1 MSRRKAILDHVIGK
15 IISRKLF
22 AYLIMVGLTCL
33 FALTDFSITDRWSE
47 VFERIT
53 IIYIGTQG
61 AVDLIERWKAVKEI
75 QNA

>member
-1 MSRRKAILDHVIGK
+1 MSRRKAILDHIIGK
-15 IISRKLF
+15 AISRKLF
-22 AYLIMVGLTCL
+22 AYLTMIGLTCL

-61 AVDLIERWKAVKEI
+61 AVDLIERWKAARET
-75 QNA
+75 